1 MGQDSV
7 CSCGQ
12 PAKYRCTECYGM
24 RLLCRGCIVNGHIT
38 RPLCRI
44 EVRLQCRIFFFFYL
58 HLQAWNG
65 TFFDRRELRH
75 LGLRVQ
81 LCHSDNQ
88 PCPRGSP
95 GRNKFVVIAPNGFHH
110 VAVDF
115 CACRLGGSKQK
126 WEQLLSYGWY
136 PATPDNPQ
144 SAITI
149 SALKLFHAV
158 SLQGKT
164 TAYHFFNAL
173 AKITDNTGNSAFKVL
188 FFAAF
193 RECSLMK

>member
-1 MGQDSV
+1 DYLRVLVTREGLMGQDLV
-7 CSCGQ
+7 CSCSQ

-24 RLLCRGCIVNGHIT
+24 QLFCRGCLVNGHRT
-38 RPLCRI
+38 HPLCRI
-44 EVRLQCRIFFFFYL
+44 E
-58 HLQAWNG
+58 AWNG
-65 TFFDRRELRH
+65 NFFEKRELRH

-81 LCHSDNQ
+81 LCHPDNQ
-88 PCPRGSP
+88 PCPRSCP

-115 CACRLGGSKQK
+115 CECRLSGSRRR

-136 PATPDNPQ
+136 PATPDDPQ

-149 SALKLFHAV
+149 STLKLFHAV

-173 AKITDNTGNSAFKVL
+173 AKITENTGSNAFK
-188 FFAAF
+188 
-193 RECSLMK
+193 